1 METNNNVFEGKPKYN
16 HHIKCVEYTKLLERE
31 QCDTLAFLRKLA
43 RQFPPKAQKVTP
55 TYETDNSDGVSIGV
69 KEKTG
74 SGFYAPEVIGSSL
87 VLPNAEIIF
96 EPSAFNY
103 YPGWNT
109 WKVKVTTTNGT
120 IYDGETPYTLKFTD
134 AGIYTITYYGQVN
147 VAGTINPWGVTITY
161 NISAV
166 PAEGYPAQPKFTIT
180 DVVNRILKYGTTRRA
195 GIDPQRFVFNKEQA
209 ARFSTKIAPAFF
221 IERRTMYE
229 ALMEVGN
236 YIHGIPRLLFPTP
249 ELKAEYG
256 QNIDGVVQF
265 DMLGGGEVIRVK
277 GELIARK
284 ERTHGDQYCGAFD
297 SIVENALNT
306 TDLAQGATKFPF
318 GGGLETVRAASG
330 VKIDNDTACFGP
342 FPQSTY
348 EVTKLYLKWKDLPE
362 VDATSFLYEKQEYDA
377 LSTFKGE
384 PYPYTI
390 AYALYYTQYGNT
402 IEGLNAKV
410 EGSSSAD
417 SAWQTPAIYNILNA
431 LYGAG
436 TVDIKEP
443 LAANKNLSCR
453 VEYTTPMSV
462 RVKQYKPYT
471 GISEKNSLIF
481 QQSGTQAEMSYY
493 GQFMRGRIA
502 RSGNSDLMLT
512 YRIVSLKD
520 IPKCGQIIP
529 VDRLRRDGTEYEELM
544 YIAVVSVR
552 TYKLYNI
559 VTLTCTAE
567 FNKIYEYYA
576 VDSHKR
582 YAEVSK
588 DYSRVRYMNYSEKVT
603 VGDEEPTRNSMI
615 TSKGVSVFADT
626 LYQPSNDQQA
636 AAVLAQGVDENGA
649 TSLYNKVAMPCS
661 SYACGNSVAFSYNYV
676 DNFGAGWQSKETPSN
691 DGAGVRLRTKVSY
704 CDEYGEMPRLN
715 LDIGRSIATRYYD
728 KDLLP
733 ACPEGRM
740 NNTYFTTGNNPFE
753 VGKNSGEEI
762 NFTYQLHT
770 QANRKSVVVGAELND
785 KNALV
790 TVTDPKNK
798 PVVVLV
804 PYLLNALAFDID
816 LSEAAR
822 IDVNVDSLISV
833 DSKNKKIT
841 IAPITNT
848 TDKSYVAW
856 ALINPDNNKLYVGE
870 NIELPPNGQS
880 KPIYFNF

>member
-1 METNNNVFEGKPKYN
+1 MENKKSVFAGKPKYN
-16 HHIKCVEYTKLLERE
+16 HHIKCVEYTKVLERE
-31 QCDTLAFLRKLA
+31 QCDTLAFLRKLGKDW
-43 RQFPPKAQKVTP
+43 RVTP
-55 TYETDNSDGVSIGV
+55 QELSPIIEGPGAPYVKKKEDGDNFYSPQKLNTKITMPFVLKLIERTGGGAGGFVLGANMKITDPQDN
-69 KEKTG
+69 
-74 SGFYAPEVIGSSL
+74 VIFDASYT
-87 VLPNAEIIF
+87 AYTE
-96 EPSAFNY
+96 
-103 YPGWNT
+103 
-109 WKVKVTTTNGT
+109 
-120 IYDGETPYTLKFTD
+120 PYTLDLDKI
-134 AGIYTITYYGQVN
+134 GVYTVVYSTAVIANGTQSLTVTYKISSI
-147 VAGTINPWGVTITY
+147 INSIPY
-161 NISAV
+161 
-166 PAEGYPAQPKFTIT
+166 QPKFTIT
-180 DVVNRILKYGTTRRA
+180 DVVNRILKYGVTRRA

-209 ARFSTKIAPAFF
+209 EKFSTKIAPAFF
-221 IERRTMYE
+221 IERRTMFE

-256 QNIDGVVQF
+256 QDIDGVVQF
-265 DMLGGGEVIRVK
+265 DMLGGGEVVRVK

-284 ERTHGDQYCGAFD
+284 EITHGDQYCGAFD

-362 VDATSFLYEKQEYDA
+362 VDATAFLYEKQEYDA
-377 LSTFKGE
+377 LSTFKGD

-390 AYALYYTQYGNT
+390 AYAIYYTQYGNT

-410 EGSSSAD
+410 EGKSTID
-417 SAWQTPAIYNILNA
+417 DAWQTPAIYNILNS
-431 LYGAG
+431 LYGKG
-436 TVDIKEP
+436 TVSASEP
-443 LAANKNLSCR
+443 LADNLACR

-481 QQSGTQAEMSYY
+481 QQGGTQAEMAYY

-512 YRIVSLKD
+512 YRIVSMND
-520 IPKCGQIIP
+520 IPKYGQIIP
-529 VDRLRRDGTEYEELM
+529 VNRLRRDGTEYEELM

-552 TYKLYNI
+552 TFKLYNI
-559 VTLTCTAE
+559 ITLTCTAE

-615 TSKGVSVFADT
+615 TTKGVSVFADT
-626 LYQPSNDQQA
+626 FYQPSNDQQGA
-636 AAVLAQGVDENGA
+636 VVLAQGVDENDA
-649 TSLYNKVAMPCS
+649 TSLYTRVAMPCS
-661 SYACGNSVAFSYNYV
+661 SYACGNSLAFSYNYV

-691 DGAGVRLRTKVSY
+691 EDGAGVRLRTKVAY

-715 LDIGRSIATRYYD
+715 LQIGRSIEDGTYD
-728 KDLLP
+728 RNLLP
-733 ACPEGRM
+733 ACPNGTMSEVL
-740 NNTYFTTGNNPFE
+740 FTTGNNPFE

-770 QANRKSVVVGAELND
+770 QANRKSVVVGTELND

-798 PVVVLV
+798 PVIVLV

-816 LSEAAR
+816 LSDAA
-822 IDVNVDSLISV
+822 ILDINVDSLISV
-833 DSKNKKIT
+833 DGANKKIT

-856 ALINPDNNKLYVGE
+856 ALINPDNNKLYIGE

-880 KPIYFNF
+880 QPIYFNF

>member
-1 METNNNVFEGKPKYN
+1 METKKNVFEGKPKYN
-16 HHIKCVEYTKLLERE
+16 HHIKCVEYTKILERE
-31 QCDTLAFLRKLA
+31 QCDTLAFLRKLG
-43 RQFPPKAQKVTP
+43 RQYKIGGSKIEPIYGSSVGAGRIVEKEGQGLYGPQLIKANLFLPKYSDLFSIEGFPLWTFFGDWTITIEDSQGREIYKGESPYNFVP
-55 TYETDNSDGVSIGV
+55 NETGKYTIKYQG
-69 KEKTG
+69 KTG
-74 SGFYAPEVIGSSL
+74 LSSSNTSDQSATYTMSIIENYDIAP
-87 VLPNAEIIF
+87 
-96 EPSAFNY
+96 
-103 YPGWNT
+103 
-109 WKVKVTTTNGT
+109 
-120 IYDGETPYTLKFTD
+120 
-134 AGIYTITYYGQVN
+134 
-147 VAGTINPWGVTITY
+147 
-161 NISAV
+161 
-166 PAEGYPAQPKFTIT
+166 QPKFSIT

-195 GIDPQRFVFNKEQA
+195 GVDPQRFVFNKEQA
-209 ARFSTKIAPAFF
+209 AKFSSKIAPAFF

-256 QNIDGVVQF
+256 QDIDGVVQF

-318 GGGLETVRAASG
+318 GGGVETVRAASG

-342 FPQSTY
+342 FPQATY
-348 EVTKLYLKWKDLPE
+348 EVTKLYLKWKGLPE
-362 VDATSFLYEKQEYDA
+362 VDATAFLYEKQEYDA

-410 EGSSSAD
+410 EGSSSVD
-417 SAWQTPAIYNILNA
+417 TAWQTPAIYNILNS
-431 LYGAG
+431 LYGDR
-436 TVDIKEP
+436 TISSSEP
-443 LAANKNLSCR
+443 LAGNLQCR

-493 GQFMRGRIA
+493 GEFMRGRIA

-529 VDRLRRDGTEYEELM
+529 VDRLRRDGTEYDELM

-559 VTLTCTAE
+559 VTLTCTAD

-603 VGDEEPTRNSMI
+603 VGDEMPKRNTMI
-615 TSKGVSVFADT
+615 TGLGVQVYAST
-626 LYQPSNDQQA
+626 LLPTAGDQQG
-636 AAVLAQGVDENGA
+636 AAVIAQGVDENGA
-649 TSLYNKVAMPCS
+649 TSLYTRVAMPCS

-691 DGAGVRLRTKVSY
+691 EDGDGVRLRTKVAY

-715 LDIGRSIATRYYD
+715 LQIGQTVLNTDS
-728 KDLLP
+728 DLLP
-733 ACPEGRM
+733 ACPNGTM
-740 NNTYFTTGNNPFE
+740 QNILFDTGSNPFE

-770 QANRKSVVVGAELND
+770 QANRKSVVVGSELNA

-798 PVVVLV
+798 PIVVLV

-822 IDVNVDSLISV
+822 LNVNVDSLISV
-833 DSKNKKIT
+833 DGANKKIT

-856 ALINPDNNKLYVGE
+856 ALINPDNNKLYIGE

-880 KPIYFNF
+880 KPIVFNF